1 MIKNLIKM
9 LSLYLVLIYLCI
21 FVFNNVNIWI
31 GIVVLTVGLYF
42 LFDEI
47 IYFASD
53 IRYMKISEIR
63 ANREYNKILYTVYFT
78 PNWLGKIFNIKNK
91 TVGFYYAGFKH
102 SLTVYGYTITENG
115 SNAYMDENR
124 NILDKYNY
132 SELCEAIDKWK
143 RNNGYKDND

>member
-1 MIKNLIKM
+1 MIKNPIKM
-9 LSLYLVLIYLCI
+9 LLLYSMLICVCVFVLK
-21 FVFNNVNIWI
+21 NVNVWI
-31 GIVVLTVGLYF
+31 GVIALIVSLYF
-42 LFDEI
+42 LLVEI
-47 IYFASD
+47 IYFATD

-91 TVGFYYAGFKH
+91 RVGFYYAGFKH
-102 SLTVYGYTITENG
+102 SLTVYGYTIIENG

-132 SELCEAIDKWK
+132 SELCAAIDKWK

>member
-9 LSLYLVLIYLCI
+9 LSLYSMLIYACVFVLKNVNTWIGVIVLI
-21 FVFNNVNIWI
+21 VS
-31 GIVVLTVGLYF
+31 LYF
-42 LFDEI
+42 LLAEI
-47 IYFASD
+47 IYFATD
-53 IRYMKISEIR
+53 IRYMKIFGIK
-63 ANREYNKILYTVYFT
+63 ANRKDNKILYTVYFT
-78 PNWLGKIFNIKNK
+78 PNLLGKIFKIKNK
-91 TVGFYYAGFKH
+91 TGKFYYAGFKH
-102 SLTVYGYTITENG
+102 SLTMYGYTIIKNG